1 MNPKQ
6 DYPFKP
12 ADSRKIPAYGKNGGS
27 KLTSTSHEVEA
38 REKSRNWEN
47 NSRIEYLEDRNAS
60 LESLL
65 QENSAKLS
73 EVIET
78 NRKFISIIGHDL
90 RGPFCSIL
98 GVLEMLKD
106 GLNEY
111 DSEEIARY
119 IDIASKSANRTLNLL
134 DNLLAWTC
142 TQNIE
147 EYYHPVRMNLSGL
160 IDEEIEAMN
169 LNATQK
175 RIVIFNAVSPDLQVV
190 ADAQMIRSVVRN
202 LLSNALKFTNTG
214 GEVNISAIE
223 QRKFVEIQ
231 VADNGIGISSEDMK
245 ALFNPQIR
253 HTTPGTQKEQ
263 GTGLGLTI
271 CKEFIQIHGGSIHV
285 ESEPGKGSRFK
296 FTLPHYI

>member
-12 ADSRKIPAYGKNGGS
+12 ADSGKMPCYKNGGS
-27 KLTSTSHEVEA
+27 KLTSTSREVSA
-38 REKSRNWEN
+38 RGKLPDWEN
-47 NSRIEYLEDRNAS
+47 NSRLEYLEDRNAS
-60 LESLL
+60 VESLL
-65 QENSAKLS
+65 QANSAKLA

-98 GVLEMLKD
+98 GVLEMLKE
-106 GLNEY
+106 GVNEY
-111 DSEEIARY
+111 DSEEIVRY
-119 IDIASKSANRTLNLL
+119 IDIASNSANRTLNLL
-134 DNLLAWTC
+134 DNLLAWTSA
-142 TQNIE
+142 QNVE
-147 EYYHPVRMNLSGL
+147 ENYHPVRMNLSGL
-160 IDEEIEAMN
+160 IDEEIEAIN
-169 LNATQK
+169 LNASQK
-175 RIVIFNAVSPDLQVV
+175 RIVIYNAVSPHLQVV
-190 ADAQMIRSVVRN
+190 ADAQMIKSVVRN
-202 LLSNALKFTNTG
+202 LLSNALKFTNSG
-214 GEVNISAIE
+214 GEVIVSAIE
-223 QRKFVEIQ
+223 QQKFVEIQ
-231 VADNGIGISSEDMK
+231 VTDNGIGISSEDMK

-285 ESEPGKGSRFK
+285 ESEPGKGSTFK

>member
-12 ADSRKIPAYGKNGGS
+12 ADSGKMPGYYKNGGS
-27 KLTSTSHEVEA
+27 KLTSTSHEVSTHG
-38 REKSRNWEN
+38 KLPDWEN
-47 NSRIEYLEDRNAS
+47 SSRLEYLEDRNAS

-65 QENSAKLS
+65 QANSAKLT
-73 EVIET
+73 EVIQA
-78 NRKFISIIGHDL
+78 NSKFISIIGHDL

-98 GVLEMLKD
+98 GVLEMLKE

-119 IDIASKSANRTLNLL
+119 IDIASNSANRTLSLL
-134 DNLLAWTC
+134 DNLLAWTS
-142 TQNIE
+142 TQNVE
-147 EYYHPVRMNLSGL
+147 ENYHPVRMNLSGL
-160 IDEEIEAMN
+160 IDEEIEAVN
-169 LNATQK
+169 LNASQK

-190 ADAQMIRSVVRN
+190 ADAQMIKSVVRN
-202 LLSNALKFTNTG
+202 LLSNAIKFTNSG
-214 GEVNISAIE
+214 GEVNVSAIE
-223 QRKFVEIQ
+223 QQKFVEIQ
-231 VADNGIGISSEDMK
+231 VTDNGIGISSEDMK

-271 CKEFIQIHGGSIHV
+271 CKEFIQIHGGSILV
-285 ESEPGKGSRFK
+285 ESEPERGSTFK